1 MMRCSYPLFTALCAA
16 LLLGL
21 SACGSSPA
29 VRYHSLPPVPAGK
42 NSPALEMAE
51 RRGIVAVGPVE
62 IADYLDR
69 PQIVRRDGATSIAL
83 LEVDRWAGSL
93 QRDLARV
100 LVDTLAA
107 LLGQEGYLV
116 LPWEATALADGRVQ
130 VSVARFEGTDQ
141 QTVVLDAC
149 WTLHGKQKG
158 ELLSVGKE
166 VIVEPVRNGG
176 AGGTVEAMG
185 RALAELSRR
194 IAAETEKKLAQ
205 AG

>member
-1 MMRCSYPLFTALCAA
+1 MMRRSYPLFAILCAA

-29 VRYHSLPPVPAGK
+29 VRFYTLNSLQEGK
-42 NSPALEMAE
+42 SSPAVEMAG
-51 RRGIVAVGPVE
+51 RRGIVAVGPIE

-69 PQIVRRDGATSIAL
+69 PQIVRRDGATSVTL

-93 QRDLARV
+93 QDDLARV
-100 LVDTLAA
+100 LVDNLAV
-107 LLGQEGYLV
+107 LLGPGGYVV

-130 VSVARFEGTDQ
+130 VSVTRLEGTDQ
-141 QTVVLDAC
+141 QTVALDAL
-149 WTLHGKQKG
+149 WTLHGKEKG
-158 ELLSVGKE
+158 EILAAGNA
-166 VIVEPVRNGG
+166 VIVEPVGGGG
-176 AGGTVEAMG
+176 AGGMVEAMS

-194 IAAETEKKLAQ
+194 IAAEAETRLGQ

>member
-1 MMRCSYPLFTALCAA
+1 MMRRSYPLFAILCAA

-29 VRYHSLPPVPAGK
+29 ARFYTLTSLQEGK
-42 NSPALEMAE
+42 SSSTIEMAE

-69 PQIVRRDGATSIAL
+69 PQIVRREGATSVTL

-93 QRDLARV
+93 QGDLARV
-100 LVDTLAA
+100 LVDNLAV
-107 LLGQEGYLV
+107 LLAPGGYVV
-116 LPWEATALADGRVQ
+116 LPWEGTALADGRVQ
-130 VSVARFEGTDQ
+130 VSVTRFEGTDQ
-141 QTVVLDAC
+141 QTVMLDAL
-149 WTLHGKQKG
+149 WTLHGKGKG
-158 ELLSVGKE
+158 EILAAGNA
-166 VIVEPVRNGG
+166 VIVEPVGGGG
-176 AGGTVEAMG
+176 AGGMVEAMS

-194 IAAETEKKLAQ
+194 IAAEAETKLGQ